1 MPRAL
6 HRYMDSKLRYGT
18 MVGKTLR
25 NYKRVVFNTSG
36 TLSMPRG
43 DFRFLVFGAGGGGA
57 FYTSVTTQNSTGVF
71 TGNFGVASG
80 GHGGLAVFD
89 VHIPHHGVEA
99 AITTGSQGA
108 GKTANSTTAA
118 GTGGQSKVV
127 ISSRGITVTAN
138 GGTGAKAGGSK
149 ANCVPG
155 TGGSVSFVGVDA
167 VHKISGITSEIGS
180 GTNADSYVAGRHFA
194 TKLDFS
200 RNAAT
205 SYIWSMFSPPV
216 SAGDV
221 NVFIPSGI
229 GGFNTFGSGGQGVLA
244 VFFSSNKFV
253 ISGVEKSG
261 WIADTMTFT
270 EDGGPGGVIIERL

>member
-1 MPRAL
+1 
-6 HRYMDSKLRYGT
+6 MDSKLRYGT

-25 NYKRVVFNTSG
+25 NWKRVVFNYSG

-57 FYTSVTTQNSTGVF
+57 FYTSVASQNSTGVF

-89 VHIPHHGVEA
+89 VHIPHNGVEA
-99 AITTGSQGA
+99 SITTGAKGA
-108 GKTANSTTAA
+108 RKTVNSTTAA
-118 GTGGQSKVV
+118 GTGGLSKVV
-127 ISSRGITVTAN
+127 ISSLGITVTAN
-138 GGTGAKAGGSK
+138 GGTGGKASGAK
-149 ANCVPG
+149 ANCIPG
-155 TGGSVSFVGVDA
+155 TGGSVSFVGVDE
-167 VHKISGITSEIGS
+167 VHKISGITSEVGY
-180 GTNADSYVAGRHFA
+180 GTNMDSYVAGRHFA

-200 RNAAT
+200 LNSAT
-205 SYIWSMFSPPV
+205 SYLWSQFSPPV

-221 NVFIPSGI
+221 NAFIPIGI

-244 VFFSSNKFV
+244 VFYASNKYV
-253 ISGVEKSG
+253 ISGVEKDG
-261 WIADTMTFT
+261 WIADTFTFT